1 MGVIAIK
8 QRAPRSL
15 ERQLRG
21 SIATI
26 YVLLPECQVCG
37 QRMEPE
43 FLKPFPGAPDKQA
56 CGQCIRE
63 CTGEVP
69 TDG

>member
-1 MGVIAIK
+1 MLAAK
-8 QRAPRSL
+8 QRAPRRL

-21 SIATI
+21 SLATI

-37 QRMEPE
+37 KRMEAD

-56 CGQCIRE
+56 CGQCIQE
-63 CTGEVP
+63 CTGDV
-69 TDG
+69 